1 MTRNMNAS
9 FKLVDHRAIL
19 VATML
24 LMASLNGPAQSQPVA
39 GAQTSRAIAA
49 IPPPTV
55 ILLPAK
61 STDSRT
67 RGIDSVV
74 PAPRSSLPQGKLKPR
89 KSSVRLSFGA
99 DEELLRQSE
108 WKPPGLVL
116 LTLRF

>member
-1 MTRNMNAS
+1 MNAS

-24 LMASLNGPAQSQPVA
+24 LMASLNGQAQSQPVA
-39 GAQTSRAIAA
+39 GAQSSRAIAV
-49 IPPPTV
+49 IPPRTP

-74 PAPRSSLPQGKLKPR
+74 PAPRWSLPQGKLEPH
-89 KSSVRLSFGA
+89 KSGVRLSLGA
-99 DEELLRQSE
+99 DEKLLEHSD
-108 WKPPGLVL
+108 WKPRGLVL